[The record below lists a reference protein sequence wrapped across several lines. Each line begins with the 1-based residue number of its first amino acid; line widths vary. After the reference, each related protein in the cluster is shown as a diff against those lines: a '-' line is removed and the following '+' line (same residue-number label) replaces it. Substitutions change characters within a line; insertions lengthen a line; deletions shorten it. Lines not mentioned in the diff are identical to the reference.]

1 MSNSQILKDPVR
13 EEILR
18 KAAELLGRFGFKK
31 TTMEDIA
38 RAIGKSKSALYYY
51 YKTKEEIFEAVVS
64 EDIDESRVIT
74 EEKMST
80 VESAPEKF
88 RLLFTTIFGS
98 IREKIDKFSVFRADV
113 MENPALMENIGRERD
128 IYMENLLKDLVIYG
142 IKRGEIKEMS
152 EEEIGIWTKVTNMTM
167 RAIGQRLFLEDSF
180 AYAEK
185 HLGFLADSLLNGI
198 VKKKQSAGKN
208 E

>member
-1 MSNSQILKDPVR
+1 MSNSQVSKDPVR
-13 EEILR
+13 EEILS

-38 RAIGKSKSALYYY
+38 KAIGKSKSSLYYY
-51 YKTKEEIFEAVVS
+51 YKTKEEIFEAVVA
-64 EDIDESRVIT
+64 EDMDQSRCMT
-74 EEKMST
+74 EEKMNT

-88 RLLFTTIFGS
+88 RLMFTTIFGS

-128 IYMENLLKDLVIYG
+128 IFMENLLRDLVLYG
-142 IKRGEIKEMS
+142 IKRGEIREMT
-152 EEEIGIWTKVTNMTM
+152 EEQIGIWTKVTNMTI
-167 RAIGQRLFLEDSF
+167 RAIGHRLFLEDNF

-185 HLGFLADSLLNGI
+185 HMDFLATTMLNGI
-198 VKKKQSAGKN
+198 VKK
-208 E
+208 